1 MEFSAKD
8 RAEFLRQYK
17 TTSQRNGSLIVDQEY
32 SDSYYQ
38 NRESKQANELQT
50 VNYSTNLKENAI
62 VELYAYFD
70 SLGLLELYPTFRSHN
85 ISLDLIPLLS
95 KSNLHSLVPS
105 VGHRIRLKRAIEQN
119 PNPELMLHI
128 DVNRVQLE
136 ESKYM
141 ENFLLNQGVYDSKSL
156 KNISNGFEKSNF
168 LDNGTLLGTSDTN
181 LTDIDSLSSRRSSRS
196 FYSSASTSV
205 SETPNSTHTLRQ
217 SDIMELPLKPQV
229 QLKFHEPNKTVVTFK
244 VDKPT
249 SKEVLHIW
257 TLLHKHCELDPQFKY
272 RIHDEF
278 DFYDTDEDLTY
289 AICILKSSEFWI
301 IPENDSNTLNMNDF
315 SREMKDT
322 KLISIENP
330 NNRPTSEEVS
340 RKLPEYFPNVDTS
353 ELAKGIRNSVRITT
367 CFDNERNQVT
377 PVRKSRFSQ
386 RLLSNATASAS
397 ILKGLDSKTSD
408 SLVDSISQ
416 TLNIES
422 LVLDEDIDEEFFEK
436 LNEEVSC
443 PTDWFKGKL
452 IGKGSFGSVYLAFN
466 QFTGDILAVKQ
477 IDLSCS
483 DRLRKE
489 LTESLRME
497 VSTLRDLDH
506 KHIVQYQ
513 GFKQEG
519 NYLNIFLEY
528 VSGGS
533 LASRISHHGPYREAM
548 IQHYMNQCLEGLSYL
563 HSKGI
568 IHRDIKSA
576 NILVDSNND
585 IKISDFGVS
594 KVEDTQ
600 QNRGSMKGTAYWM
613 APEVA
618 KGGSAATTKIDIW
631 SLGCVVIEL
640 LTAKHP
646 FPDLQAFQAIFK
658 LGRGISPAIPPG
670 VSANLNDFLNGC
682 FQAEPVKR
690 KSAAE
695 LLVHAFITDPNLKL

>member
-17 TTSQRNGSLIVDQEY
+17 TTSQRNGSLVVDQEY

-128 DVNRVQLE
+128 DVNRGKLE

-141 ENFLLNQGVYDSKSL
+141 ENFLLSQGVYDSKSL

-181 LTDIDSLSSRRSSRS
+181 LTDIDSVSSRRSSRS

-229 QLKFHEPNKTVVTFK
+229 QVKFHEPNKTVVTFK

-257 TLLHKHCELDPQFKY
+257 TLLYKHCELDPQFKY

-301 IPENDSNTLNMNDF
+301 IPESDSNTLNMNDF

-436 LNEEVSC
+436 LN
-443 PTDWFKGKL
+443 
-452 IGKGSFGSVYLAFN
+452 
-466 QFTGDILAVKQ
+466 
-477 IDLSCS
+477 
-483 DRLRKE
+483 
-489 LTESLRME
+489 
-497 VSTLRDLDH
+497 
-506 KHIVQYQ
+506 
-513 GFKQEG
+513 
-519 NYLNIFLEY
+519 
-528 VSGGS
+528 
-533 LASRISHHGPYREAM
+533 
-548 IQHYMNQCLEGLSYL
+548 
-563 HSKGI
+563 
-568 IHRDIKSA
+568 
-576 NILVDSNND
+576 
-585 IKISDFGVS
+585 
-594 KVEDTQ
+594 
-600 QNRGSMKGTAYWM
+600 
-613 APEVA
+613 
-618 KGGSAATTKIDIW
+618 
-631 SLGCVVIEL
+631 
-640 LTAKHP
+640 
-646 FPDLQAFQAIFK
+646 
-658 LGRGISPAIPPG
+658 
-670 VSANLNDFLNGC
+670 
-682 FQAEPVKR
+682 
-690 KSAAE
+690 
-695 LLVHAFITDPNLKL
+695 